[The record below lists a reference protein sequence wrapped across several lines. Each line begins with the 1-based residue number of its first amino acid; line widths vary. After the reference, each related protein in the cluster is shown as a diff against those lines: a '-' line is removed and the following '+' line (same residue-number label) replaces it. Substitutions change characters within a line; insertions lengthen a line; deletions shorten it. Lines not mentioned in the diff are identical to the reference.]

1 MVSESGD
8 LNNTNK
14 QTVKQEKKLKI
25 SKKAAAALGISFA
38 RALHEHSAVM
48 FREKVYAAR
57 GGILDAHNV
66 IGDTIEGY
74 EARNTY
80 FKSFREE
87 LDLLEPLSFT
97 PRTLS

>member
-1 MVSESGD
+1 M
-8 LNNTNK
+8 
-14 QTVKQEKKLKI
+14 KI
-25 SKKAAAALGISFA
+25 SKKAAAELGISFA

-66 IGDTIEGY
+66 IWDSIEGY
-74 EARNTY
+74 EVRDTY